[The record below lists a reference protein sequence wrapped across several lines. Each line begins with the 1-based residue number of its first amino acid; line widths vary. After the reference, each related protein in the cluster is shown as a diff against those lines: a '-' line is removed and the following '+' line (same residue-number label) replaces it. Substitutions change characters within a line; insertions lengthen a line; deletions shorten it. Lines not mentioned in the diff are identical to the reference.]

1 MSHKPRITARTRVVP
16 HSMQSR
22 DTSRNMTDEFNIL
35 DTLVYGKVAVEVIN
49 ERLGNMVADI
59 LAEWGTAEAEMR
71 KMMDEIQDEVAER
84 ARKELVGSGSVS
96 RDGRG
101 SGSSSSSA
109 ELPLVEEDEAVDTL
123 RAEIASTRSL
133 IQQVRMQKF

>member
-1 MSHKPRITARTRVVP
+1 MSHKPRTTARSRVVP

-49 ERLGNMVADI
+49 ERLGNMVADL

-84 ARKELVGSGSVS
+84 ARKELIGSGSVS

-101 SGSSSSSA
+101 SGSSSSGA